1 MFKIA
6 ICDDER
12 LIGEEIEDILQ
23 RYQRTTQA
31 EMTWQTFFTSED
43 LWQAVHLE
51 QYDLIFLDIEM
62 PGLDGISLGKKIR
75 RELREQWTQIV
86 FVTARAEHALE
97 GYQARPRDFLTKPI
111 EEGRIIAILDE
122 LLVQT
127 HTEEDYFIYKKNGMI
142 YRQPYREILY
152 IASEGRKNRIILRS
166 GEDSYNGSLHKVKEE
181 LASHGFIMIHQSFM
195 VNLRE
200 IIAHSPTQVKL
211 SNGEILPISAPHQQA
226 VAAALISKKRKG

>member
-62 PGLDGISLGKKIR
+62 PGLDGISLGKKLR

-97 GYQARPRDFLTKPI
+97 G
-111 EEGRIIAILDE
+111 
-122 LLVQT
+122 
-127 HTEEDYFIYKKNGMI
+127 
-142 YRQPYREILY
+142 
-152 IASEGRKNRIILRS
+152 
-166 GEDSYNGSLHKVKEE
+166 
-181 LASHGFIMIHQSFM
+181 
-195 VNLRE
+195 
-200 IIAHSPTQVKL
+200 
-211 SNGEILPISAPHQQA
+211 
-226 VAAALISKKRKG
+226 